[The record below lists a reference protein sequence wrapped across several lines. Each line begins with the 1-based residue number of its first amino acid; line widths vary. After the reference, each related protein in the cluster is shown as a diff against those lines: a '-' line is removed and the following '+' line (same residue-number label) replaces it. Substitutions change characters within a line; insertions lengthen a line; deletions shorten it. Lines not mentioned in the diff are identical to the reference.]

1 MIRIDIPQRGIL
13 ELEHAVFDING
24 TLAVD
29 GNVIPGVAERLRA
42 LGELLSIHALTAGSH
57 GNLVEIE
64 RTLGIPLRRI
74 ATGEEKYQFVQQ
86 LGPAKVVAIGN
97 GMNDVGM
104 LRVAALGIAVLAG
117 EGVATMACQSAD
129 VLALGPLD
137 AIDLL
142 LKPKRLIAT
151 LRR

>member
-42 LGELLSIHALTAGSH
+42 LGELLSIHAMTAGSH
-57 GNLVEIE
+57 GNLDEIE
-64 RTLGIPLRRI
+64 RVLGIPLRRI

-104 LRVAALGIAVLAG
+104 LRVAALDIAVLAG

>member
-1 MIRIDIPQRGIL
+1 MIQIDIPQRGIL
-13 ELEHAVFDING
+13 ALEHAVFDING

-29 GNVIPGVAERLRA
+29 GDVVAGVTERLLA

-57 GNLVEIE
+57 GNLKEIE
-64 RTLGIPLRRI
+64 RTLGIPLKRI
-74 ATGEEKYQFVQQ
+74 STGEEKYQFVQQ
-86 LGPAKVVAIGN
+86 LGPSKVVAIGN

-104 LRVAALGIAVLAG
+104 LRVAALGIAVLGG
-117 EGVATMACQSAD
+117 EGAATMAWQAAD
-129 VLALGPLD
+129 VLAIGPLD

-142 LKPKRLIAT
+142 LQPKRLIAT

>member
-1 MIRIDIPQRGIL
+1 MIQIDIPQRGVL
-13 ELEHAVFDING
+13 TLEHAVFDING

-29 GNVIPGVAERLRA
+29 GDVIPGVAERLRA
-42 LGELLSIHALTAGSH
+42 LGELLAIHALTAGSH
-57 GNLVEIE
+57 GNLEEIE
-64 RTLGIPLRRI
+64 RTLSIPLRRI

-86 LGPAKVVAIGN
+86 LGPAQVVAIGN

-117 EGVATMACQSAD
+117 EGASTMAWQAAD
-129 VLALGPLD
+129 VLALGPLA

>member
-1 MIRIDIPQRGIL
+1 MIQIDIPLRGVL
-13 ELEHAVFDING
+13 TLEHAVFDING

-29 GNVIPGVAERLRA
+29 GSVVTGVAERLRA
-42 LGELLSIHALTAGSH
+42 LGEMLSIHALTAGSH
-57 GNLVEIE
+57 GNLEEIE
-64 RTLGIPLRRI
+64 RALGIPLRRI
-74 ATGEEKYQFVQQ
+74 STGEEKYQFVQQ

-104 LRVAALGIAVLAG
+104 LRVAALGIAVLSG
-117 EGVATMACQSAD
+117 EGAATMACQAAD

-142 LKPKRLIAT
+142 LKPQRLIAT

>member
-1 MIRIDIPQRGIL
+1 MIQIDIPLRDVL
-13 ELEHAVFDING
+13 TLEHAVFDING

-29 GNVIPGVAERLRA
+29 GGVAAGVAERLRA
-42 LGELLSIHALTAGSH
+42 LGKMLSIHALTAGSH
-57 GNLVEIE
+57 GNLEEIE
-64 RTLGIPLRRI
+64 RALGIPLRRI
-74 ATGEEKYQFVQQ
+74 STGEEKYQFVQQ
-86 LGPAKVVAIGN
+86 LGPEKVVAIGN

-104 LRVAALGIAVLAG
+104 LRVAALGIAVLSG
-117 EGVATMACQSAD
+117 EGAAVMACQAAD